1 MARCYVSIG
10 SNIDKARH
18 VRAAVRAL
26 AARYGP
32 LAVSRVY
39 ESAPVGFDGESFYN
53 LVVGFDTDDGADAV
67 AGELACIETAN
78 GRRRDGERYGPRT
91 LDLDLL
97 LYGDI
102 VRCDARSPL
111 PHPDILAYPFVLR
124 PLAEIAPGERHPV
137 SGLTYA
143 ALARASAVD
152 DSGLRVAGF
161 QID

>member
-26 AARYGP
+26 HARYGP
-32 LAVSRVY
+32 LTVSRVY

-53 LVVGFDTDDGADAV
+53 LVVGFDTAADADAV
-67 AGELACIETAN
+67 VDELARIEAAN
-78 GRRRDGERYGPRT
+78 GRRRDGGRYGPRT

-97 LYGDI
+97 LYGDT
-102 VRCDARSPL
+102 VRHDARSRL

-124 PLAEIAPGERHPV
+124 PLAEIAPDERHPE

-143 ALARASAVD
+143 ELARAGVAAA
-152 DSGLRVAGF
+152 SGLRVADVR
-161 QID
+161 ID